1 MKIISTFSLVKDT
14 QRHSVQIW
22 SGDLMSDRKL
32 RSGTQGGGDIVSS
45 GWKGGHVRIRQTD
58 DAYQK
63 SVILS
68 KKILFF

>member
-1 MKIISTFSLVKDT
+1 
-14 QRHSVQIW
+14 
-22 SGDLMSDRKL
+22 MSDRKL

-58 DAYQK
+58 DSYQK
-63 SVILS
+63 SVVLS